1 MLHGKNG
8 EDGSVQ
14 GLCQLAGIPLAG
26 CGTLSSAL
34 CMNKYMAHLAASA
47 AGIKVPECILLKRI
61 EEEGSLL
68 KKIEGLHFPLFVKPV
83 KAGSSF
89 GITKIHKKDQLYSA
103 VKTAF
108 DHDDEVLVEENVDGF
123 EAGCAVLG
131 GG

>member
-47 AGIKVPECILLKRI
+47 AGIKVPECILFKRI

-89 GITKIHKKDQLYSA
+89 DITKIHKKDQLYSA

-123 EAGCAVLG
+123 EAGCICPPE
-131 GG
+131 